1 MSIKYRTN
9 LEKLFRLVKKI
20 QLFALLQ
27 IIEKNYGLS
36 QNPLSPEFGER

>member
-9 LEKLFRLVKKI
+9 LDKRFRWVKKI

-27 IIEKNYGLS
+27 IVEKNYGLS